1 MLGANLNLGWQQ
13 GTEEKVT
20 TDAAGNMTE
29 SEVTGTQGMGG
40 SFGVGAAR
48 IGDSSTSTA
57 KSKRDGKGNVQLDL
71 TKEKT
76 STSLKKLVK
85 KLPFMGDDEPEGT
98 DKKKPTGLLSDA
110 AGGGAADD
118 GIDDKDLA
126 ELRVSRVDLVKI
138 AAIAKDDV
146 NRWTAAAATSLKS
159 YEPWRELGRKIAGGA
174 SDPGAVADALAR
186 FVGGDKSKRM
196 QILDRLLRLSGDTSM
211 AARMSFPEG
220 AQKLQKPF
228 TDLVIAAC
236 EARIEAKAKSD
247 GPAEA
252 DNEAQKL
259 IDQIDK
265 LYADLSGSKA
275 YEKQRSVQAEMLSA
289 INERKTVVLAA
300 RGRNAGKQSDADE
313 LEALKSEYGR
323 LRKDCVHY
331 EVMEESPLKEVLELI
346 DGRKEIRALEFAD
359 AVEPIRQAQRPLR
372 DLEAR
377 HRESLGARQ
386 EDRPAGERPRPLPAG
401 PGPLREAEEGLPA
414 STSPAGRPVPE
425 ALQTLRTCRQL
436 RPNTPSAGSR
446 LSSSAPC
453 CRWPRPC
460 SSP

>member
-146 NRWTAAAATSLKS
+146 NRLEQPAAATSLKS

-196 QILDRLLRLSGDTSM
+196 ADPRPAAPAERRHLDGGADEFSRGRAEAAEAVYRPGHCCLRSADRSQG
-211 AARMSFPEG
+211 EG
-220 AQKLQKPF
+220 A
-228 TDLVIAAC
+228 
-236 EARIEAKAKSD
+236 D
-247 GPAEA
+247 GHPVPKGGAEA
-252 DNEAQKL
+252 HRPDRQALHCPHRAPKPT
-259 IDQIDK
+259 
-265 LYADLSGSKA
+265 
-275 YEKQRSVQAEMLSA
+275 RSSVLQVEMLSA
-289 INERKTVVLAA
+289 TQMSARHSLALAA
-300 RGRNAGKQSDADE
+300 RGRNAGKQSDALTE
-313 LEALKSEYGR
+313 LEAPEERVRAPAQG
-323 LRKDCVHY
+323 LR
-331 EVMEESPLKEVLELI
+331 PLRTPATEVLELI
-346 DGRKEIRALEFAD
+346 DGAPLEGDPRPRVRRCRGAD
-359 AVEPIRQAQRPLR
+359 RQLSDLYAIWKR
-372 DLEAR
+372 DIEKA
-377 HRESLGARQ
+377 LGAS
-386 EDRPAGERPRPLPAG
+386 
-401 PGPLREAEEGLPA
+401 A
-414 STSPAGRPVPE
+414 SKIGRPESDLDRYRPDLARFE
-425 ALQTLRTCRQL
+425 KLKKACRH
-436 RPNTPSAGSR
+436 
-446 LSSSAPC
+446 
-453 CRWPRPC
+453 
-460 SSP
+460 

>member
-1 MLGANLNLGWQQ
+1 MKTGKAEGESKELDLTVLGANLNLGWQQ
-13 GTEEKVT
+13 GTKEKVT

-29 SEVTGTQGMGG
+29 SEVTGTQGLGG
-40 SFGVGAAR
+40 SFGVGAAPSATPR
-48 IGDSSTSTA
+48 PAQIE
-57 KSKRDGKGNVQLDL
+57 RDGKGNVQLDL

-76 STSLKKLVK
+76 STSLKKPVK
-85 KLPFMGDDEPEGT
+85 KLPFMGNDEPEGT

-118 GIDDKDLA
+118 GIEQDLA

-146 NRWTAAAATSLKS
+146 NRWTAAAAISLKS

-174 SDPGAVADALAR
+174 FDPGAVADALAR
-186 FVGGDKSKRM
+186 FVRGDKSKRM
-196 QILDRLLRLSGDTSM
+196 QILDRLLRPSGDTSM
-211 AARMSFPEG
+211 AARIQFSG
-220 AQKLQKPF
+220 G
-228 TDLVIAAC
+228 
-236 EARIEAKAKSD
+236 R
-247 GPAEA
+247 AEA
-252 DNEAQKL
+252 AEAL
-259 IDQIDK
+259 HRPGHRC
-265 LYADLSGSKA
+265 LRSADRGQG
-275 YEKQRSVQAEMLSA
+275 EERRPGRGRQRGAEAHRPDRQALRRPLGLQSLREAAQRAGGDLSA

-359 AVEPIRQAQRPLR
+359 AVEPIRRAQRPLR

-414 STSPAGRPVPE
+414 LTSPAGRPVPG
-425 ALQTLRTCRQL
+425 
-436 RPNTPSAGSR
+436 PFSAQN
-446 LSSSAPC
+446 L
-453 CRWPRPC
+453 
-460 SSP
+460 